1 MSFCWP
7 LKRVA
12 AVLLPHVL
20 ARLDPWNQ
28 LELKGTT
35 PPTPR
40 FPKEI
45 RPYKRGFPAG
55 LIKGNQWLRRVG

>member
-20 ARLDPWNQ
+20 ARLDPWFSLGIEGDHNPQ
-28 LELKGTT
+28 
-35 PPTPR
+35 TPR

-45 RPYKRGFPAG
+45 RPFLKGIMPA
-55 LIKGNQWLRRVG
+55 KLRETNG